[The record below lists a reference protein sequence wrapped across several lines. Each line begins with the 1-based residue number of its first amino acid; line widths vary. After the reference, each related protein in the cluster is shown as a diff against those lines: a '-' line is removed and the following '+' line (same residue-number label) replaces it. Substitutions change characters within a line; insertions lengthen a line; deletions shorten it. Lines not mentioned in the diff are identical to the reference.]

1 MWLPVD
7 GSAAP
12 MKIAAPMAAVTGRFP
27 APRLAAVERAR
38 HRVGAGCHGLPSD
51 PVTGTFPPGH
61 DLRLVRTP
69 HEHAMV
75 SMLVQR
81 MYAWRG
87 YRSDA
92 GAWRADDA
100 RRLTIAAW
108 HDAAVVATVSL
119 GRDSPAGLL
128 ADELY
133 ARELGRLRRF
143 ERVVCEASR
152 LAVDPDFSSPDLL
165 LALFQTAHA
174 CAREHFAASDA
185 VIEVN
190 PRHARYYQRLLGFR
204 QVGEQRQCRRVQ
216 APAVLLH
223 RALDHLSVAAP
234 GRRNEGHIWQ

>member
-1 MWLPVD
+1 MSTPW
-7 GSAAP
+7 SACWCNACTP
-12 MKIAAPMAAVTGRFP
+12 GAATG
-27 APRLAAVERAR
+27 ATQA
-38 HRVGAGCHGLPSD
+38 HGGP
-51 PVTGTFPPGH
+51 TTPG
-61 DLRLVRTP
+61 V
-69 HEHAMV
+69 
-75 SMLVQR
+75 
-81 MYAWRG
+81 
-87 YRSDA
+87 
-92 GAWRADDA
+92 
-100 RRLTIAAW
+100 LTIAAW

-190 PRHARYYQRLLGFR
+190 PRHARFYIQRFGFTQIGEER
-204 QVGEQRQCRRVQ
+204 ICSRVG

-223 RALDHLSVAAP
+223 RSISSAELREQLAA
-234 GRRNEGHIWQ
+234 